1 MRRICRRYFAGL
13 IGSFRRTKSCATVRE
28 VYDGK
33 KHYRVIAR
41 DEGTESRYFEL
52 PGRTENAYKC
62 SIYIENLKDNN
73 DNILWDVSAEKPI
86 WLWIGVDAAADLP
99 YVLEIRIDS
108 TPLGALKVTP
118 KTLEIK

>member
-1 MRRICRRYFAGL
+1 MDINEDGYSEMVLLGWASSRDPSIQIVRRAG
-13 IGSFRRTKSCATVRE
+13 S
-28 VYDGK
+28 
-33 KHYRVIAR
+33 RVIAR

>member
-1 MRRICRRYFAGL
+1 M
-13 IGSFRRTKSCATVRE
+13 
-28 VYDGK
+28 
-33 KHYRVIAR
+33 
-41 DEGTESRYFEL
+41 
-52 PGRTENAYKC
+52 
-62 SIYIENLKDNN
+62 KDNN